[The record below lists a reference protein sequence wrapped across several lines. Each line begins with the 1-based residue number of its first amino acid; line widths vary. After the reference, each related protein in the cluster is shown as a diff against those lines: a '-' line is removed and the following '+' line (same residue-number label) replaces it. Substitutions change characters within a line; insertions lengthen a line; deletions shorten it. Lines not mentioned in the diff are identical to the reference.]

1 MCLAIP
7 GKLIEKYEENGLKMG
22 KLDYSGAVN
31 TACLEYVP
39 EIKLGQYALVHAG
52 FAINVIDEDE
62 AQATYAVWDEMVE
75 AARAEGTDIFGMPLD
90 ENGNEISEGKS
101 RQLGKEK
108 K

>member
-7 GKLIEKYEENGLKMG
+7 GKLVEKYEENGLKMG

-39 EIKLGQYALVHAG
+39 EIEIGQYALVHAG
-52 FAINVIDEDE
+52 FAINVIDEQE

-75 AARAEGTDIFGMPLD
+75 AAKAEGTDIFGMPLD
-90 ENGNEISEGKS
+90 EGNDE
-101 RQLGKEK
+101 
-108 K
+108 